1 MDYPGALYLVVFAV
15 LSVCCTPFANL
26 PVPCPR
32 FRRFPSTPHK
42 DHCSLLLNMPLES
55 TSLRCPVASFGLKSK
70 SAYYTSGTSRR
81 LMGAQVTKKRAGQK
95 VHNGRLTEANHNHE
109 REW

>member
-1 MDYPGALYLVVFAV
+1 MGYPGALYLVVVAL

-26 PVPCPR
+26 PVSCAR

-42 DHCSLLLNMPLES
+42 VHCSLLLNMLLEP
-55 TSLRCPVASFGLKSK
+55 TSSRCPVASFRLKSK

-81 LMGAQVTKKRAGQK
+81 LMGAQVTKKRAGQMC
-95 VHNGRLTEANHNHE
+95 TTAA
-109 REW
+109 